1 MYEENGRFS
10 WTNLFIK
17 IIIVIIFILF
27 TVWLLS
33 LSMKNT
39 TKGMSNSLDVLT
51 GNVFSQNVEK
61 MKEVGKSYFTTER
74 LPEKIGDVKTLSLA

>member
-1 MYEENGRFS
+1 MYEENNRFS

-33 LSMKNT
+33 LSTKNIT
-39 TKGMSNSLDVLT
+39 RGMSDSLGVLT
-51 GNVFSQNVEK
+51 DNIFSQNVDK

-74 LPEKIGDVKTLSLA
+74 LPGKVGEV